1 MHGVISFGF
10 RILLWNAATEL
21 QPLAGSTDKN
31 GTQVCSAPGDET
43 YLGYEQSESE
53 IVHHSTP
60 TRFLQDG
67 SSLLFPLF
75 LSEVEAVTV
84 RDLTIYRSVNILI
97 FIKNSHKLVQEI
109 TLST

>member
-1 MHGVISFGF
+1 M
-10 RILLWNAATEL
+10 WNAATEL

-53 IVHHSTP
+53 MVHHSP
-60 TRFLQDG
+60 PPRFLQDG

-75 LSEVEAVTV
+75 LSEVEAVTATTRCEGSYNLQV
-84 RDLTIYRSVNILI
+84 CKYFDL
-97 FIKNSHKLVQEI
+97 H
-109 TLST
+109 